1 MCKLQEKEKNKTLN
15 HVIIFQ
21 TLQAALRFNSG
32 PSPYEQFLT
41 IMEIVQ
47 MQRKLLARIPP
58 KSA

>member
-1 MCKLQEKEKNKTLN
+1 MCKLQEKEKNRTLN

-21 TLQAALRFNSG
+21 TLQAAL
-32 PSPYEQFLT
+32 T

-47 MQRKLLARIPP
+47 IQRKLLARIAP